1 MLTRRRFLQ
10 GTALAAGCARDRIP
24 TGRPHGWGAVEALA
38 PDAFIRIAPD
48 NTITIISK
56 HIEFGQGTYSGLAT
70 ILAEE
75 LDADW
80 SQVRVEAAPADA
92 QRYGNRLV
100 GGMQMTGGS
109 TAMAAAWDQL
119 RRAGATARAMLVEAA
134 AREWGVPASAITVD
148 GGVISH
154 PPSGRRATFGE
165 LASKAAALTPP
176 AQVTLK
182 DPKDFKLIGKRVPRV
197 DSKAKTD
204 GSAQFTADFAA
215 PGPAHRADRA
225 AAALRGHR
233 EVRRRDRGAAREGRD
248 PRGAGAVRRRRRRH
262 RLLGGAPGTRGA
274 AGDVGRKPRGT
285 AWHRRA
291 VCGVPHA
298 RRAPG
303 EASQACRRRG
313 RRAARC
319 DEDHRSRLRVSVPR
333 ARADGAARRRR
344 AHRCRRGR
352 PVGGVAGAHV
362 GSAGRRPHRRRAGR
376 PGPRAHAAR
385 GRQLRAARDA
395 G

>member
-10 GTALAAGCARDRIP
+10 GTALAAGALVIGFRLD
-24 TGRPHGWGAVEALA
+24 GRTAAAAEALA

-109 TAMAAAWDQL
+109 TAMAGAWDQL

-134 AREWGVPASAITVD
+134 AREWGVPAVGDHRRRRRDFTSAVGAAGD
-148 GGVISH
+148 L
-154 PPSGRRATFGE
+154 RRARVESGG
-165 LASKAAALTPP
+165 AHAARAGDVEGPQGLQADRQAGP
-176 AQVTLK
+176 ARRQQGQDRRLCAVHRGLRGT
-182 DPKDFKLIGKRVPRV
+182 
-197 DSKAKTD
+197 
-204 GSAQFTADFAA
+204 
-215 PGPAHRADRA
+215 GPAHRADRA

-233 EVRRRDRGAAREGRD
+233 EVRRRDCGAAREGRD

-285 AWHRRA
+285 AWQRRP

-303 EASQACRRRG
+303 DAGQACRRRG

-376 PGPRAHAAR
+376 QGPRAHAAR
-385 GRQLRAARDA
+385 GRQLRAPRDA